1 MQITSPSSICNV
13 YIKSKDKKKIRLI
26 LPRILI
32 SLLEAGNVKIISNS
46 VSPFWTGHKHNCLV
60 GNSVHDKGRFSNSS
74 ENGVENGNWVPYKIL
89 SWNNKSYNGST
100 NHEICL

>member
-46 VSPFWTGHKHNCLV
+46 VPFL
-60 GNSVHDKGRFSNSS
+60 
-74 ENGVENGNWVPYKIL
+74 
-89 SWNNKSYNGST
+89 NGS
-100 NHEICL
+100 